1 MMMHTNIIAD
11 IAYDDNEDFLGP
23 SPMQFLPYRTNGPE
37 TRDAAPSSTN
47 NNRPAVPFDVNKTKI
62 NIKSPLDADWATT
75 GNSNTVSSWLYDPT
89 SLVGASFARSAYDA
103 RKMVNDNGDP
113 IHTNELDITMRSL
126 KELTTSCSKLL
137 YKDLPNGVQSFVDTT
152 RGKSNKLSLLQC
164 SSHPNDVPEEEEE
177 AACMDT
183 VMNCTATTINS
194 MNSIN
199 DDADDLNNNSSMI
212 DNNNDKHRN
221 NNNTKNEEGTEAIM
235 GVDDDGDDDDKNKY
249 DDTITWTKKK
259 HDYVE
264 DDDDDVDTNNN
275 NKMMMKTKEYSNSHT
290 NNSSKSV
297 TWTKK
302 HGFIEEDVYTNTQM
316 MKTKQYSN
324 NNINNSMTSDYCRMM
339 SEHCEQKLASLKK
352 EETVVTPQKMKQRA
366 KTISGVFH
374 KKYNTTGTS
383 MSSLNNEETVVTP
396 NKMKPRAT
404 SPSKLLRKR
413 FTTTGSSLLSLNK
426 NNNKNSTNS
435 EREKTPRRQR
445 KKRLSITASP
455 LLSWATRTHKKTE
468 GRF

>member
-113 IHTNELDITMRSL
+113 IHTNELDITIRSL

-164 SSHPNDVPEEEEE
+164 SSHPEDVPEEEEE

-212 DNNNDKHRN
+212 DNNNDTNRNNN
-221 NNNTKNEEGTEAIM
+221 NNNTKKEEGTEAIM
-235 GVDDDGDDDDKNKY
+235 GVDDDGDDDDKNKH
-249 DDTITWTKKK
+249 DTITWTKKK

-264 DDDDDVDTNNN
+264 DDDAVDTNNN
-275 NKMMMKTKEYSNSHT
+275 NKMMMMKTKEYSNSHT

-302 HGFIEEDVYTNTQM
+302 HGFIEEDVYTNSQM
-316 MKTKQYSN
+316 MKTKQYN
-324 NNINNSMTSDYCRMM
+324 NSTINNSSMTSDYCKMM

-366 KTISGVFH
+366 KTVSGVFH
-374 KKYNTTGTS
+374 RKINSSTS
-383 MSSLNNEETVVTP
+383 MSSLNNEET
-396 NKMKPRAT
+396 MKPRAT

-455 LLSWATRTHKKTE
+455 LLSWATRTQKKTE